1 VAHAIDLLH
10 HRLREGDRFPISEF
24 VTATGSGRLV
34 RARMTAVA
42 SDAASRSGAPELSG
56 FVLILHDVQREVDLG
71 IVRERV
77 LNSLTEGTR
86 ASLAGIRAAAET
98 VMHYP
103 GMDASQ
109 QRKFLDVIRDEAEK
123 LGGRLEASSND
134 DASRLGAEWPLT
146 TMLGRDLIRALRRGV
161 EARCACTV
169 AVEACGEPVWT
180 RVDSFLLVE
189 GISHLA
195 LRLQRAG
202 RAQDMT
208 LRLMPSGSR
217 IRLDLCWS
225 KDALDVEQA
234 LERENEPF
242 PVPGHPQP
250 LSLRQIVARHG
261 GEVWYQN
268 DTGAGRSCFCVLLPA
283 TEPEAPAVAPS
294 SSTSRP
300 IFYDF
305 DLFHQGGQSLEIDQR
320 PLNELA
326 YTVFD
331 TETTGLQPSQG
342 DEIIAIGA
350 VRIVNERLLTGEAFE
365 QLVNPHRNIEKAST
379 RIHGLTNA
387 MLAHQPDIRS
397 VLPRFHRFC
406 ENTVLVAHN
415 AAFDMRFLQ
424 LKEHAA
430 GVKFSH
436 PVLDTLML
444 SAVVHPNQTDH
455 SLEAISARL
464 GVNVIG
470 RHTALGDA
478 LVTGQI
484 FTKLLPLLR
493 QQGIVTFREAH
504 EAARKTAF
512 ARLSY

>member
-1 VAHAIDLLH
+1 
-10 HRLREGDRFPISEF
+10 
-24 VTATGSGRLV
+24 
-34 RARMTAVA
+34 
-42 SDAASRSGAPELSG
+42 LS
-56 FVLILHDVQREVDLG
+56 
-71 IVRERV
+71 
-77 LNSLTEGTR
+77 
-86 ASLAGIRAAAET
+86 
-98 VMHYP
+98 
-103 GMDASQ
+103 
-109 QRKFLDVIRDEAEK
+109 
-123 LGGRLEASSND
+123 D

-146 TMLGRDLIRALRRGV
+146 TMLGRDLIRALRRSV

-169 AVEACGEPVWT
+169 AAEACGEPVWT
-180 RVDSFLLVE
+180 RVDSFLLAE

-202 RAQDMT
+202 RTQDMT
-208 LRLMPSGSR
+208 LRLVPSGTR

-225 KDALDVEQA
+225 RDALDVEQA

-250 LSLRQIVARHG
+250 LSFKQIVARHG

-268 DTGAGRSCFCVLLPA
+268 DTSAGRSCFCILLPA
-283 TEPEAPAVAPS
+283 AEPEGPAAAPAS
-294 SSTSRP
+294 SASRP

-350 VRIVNERLLTGEAFE
+350 VRIVNARLLTGETFE

-387 MLAHQPDIRS
+387 MLAHQPDIKS

-430 GVKFSH
+430 GVTFSH

-478 LVTGQI
+478 LVAGEI
-484 FTKLLPLLR
+484 FAKLLPLLR
-493 QQGIVTFREAH
+493 QQGIVTFREAY